1 MGIRA
6 GESQKTPLITRH
18 SLRESQQNLRVL
30 VVEDNPVNQ
39 HLAVRLIE
47 KQGHSADAVPSGLAA
62 LAALEKEPFDLVL
75 MDVQMPEMDGFE
87 TSRAIRRREEQTGAH
102 VPIIAMTA
110 HAMQG
115 DRERCLAAGMDAY
128 VSKPVSVKELFAAVE
143 SVRKLEPSCA
153 PSIC

>member
-1 MGIRA
+1 M
-6 GESQKTPLITRH
+6 
-18 SLRESQQNLRVL
+18 QQRIL

-128 VSKPVSVKELFAAVE
+128 VSKPVSVKELFAAIE
-143 SVRKLEPSCA
+143 SVRQPGPSCA
-153 PSIC
+153 PGIL